1 MSQLK
6 RGALLSYINIALTN
20 VIGLLIT
27 PFIVRALGD
36 SEYGLYTL
44 IGAFVGYISI
54 MDLGLNNT
62 IVRYVAKYRAQ
73 TDLSGERKFL
83 GTAMII
89 YCIISF
95 LVVILGAI
103 FYFNLDVIFDKSLTE
118 LELEKAKLMMLI
130 LIFNLA
136 FTLPGG
142 AFTAISNAYESF
154 VFPRLLSIIK
164 YIIRSI
170 VVVVI
175 LIYGAD
181 SIGLVILDTVVNII
195 TIIITFIFIRRKLY
209 VKFDFSKPQKDF
221 LIEIFSYSLW
231 IFIFAIVGQ
240 LQWRGGQFVIGTSLG
255 TKQVAVYAIGILLGS
270 YYGAFSGAIA
280 GVFLPR
286 ATNMV
291 TKNAT
296 SESLTDMMVK
306 IARYSLFSLML
317 IFIGFWGIGS
327 DFISLWVGTDYHDA
341 YYIALIVMIGYTVP
355 LMQTFANSILEARK
369 LFKFKTMIYLVFLI
383 VGTGVSV
390 FTVEK
395 YGIVSVIICIVLG
408 WLASQVIMN
417 WYFRKKLG
425 LKIGNFFK
433 EISKG
438 LFLVFIISGVLTFF
452 ITMLPFEGWSGLA
465 IKGSLIAL
473 TYFFILFFVGM
484 NAQEKMNIKSI
495 FNKFSK

>member
-20 VIGLLIT
+20 VIGLIIT
-27 PFIVRALGD
+27 PFMVRSLGD

-62 IVRYVAKYRAQ
+62 IVRYVAKYRALADI
-73 TDLSGERKFL
+73 TGERKFL

-89 YCIISF
+89 YCVISL
-95 LVVILGAI
+95 LVVILGTV

-118 LELEKAKLMMLI
+118 VELEKAKLMMLI

-142 AFTAISNAYESF
+142 AFTAIANAYESF

-170 VVVVI
+170 LVVII

-181 SIGLVILDTVVNII
+181 SIGLVVLDTLVNII
-195 TIIITFIFIRRKLY
+195 TIVLTFVFIRRKLR
-209 VKFDFSKPQKDF
+209 VKFDFSKPQKD
-221 LIEIFSYSLW
+221 LLLEIFSYSLW

-255 TKQVAVYAIGILLGS
+255 TKEVAVYAIGILLGS

-286 ATNMV
+286 ATSMV

-296 SESLTDMMVK
+296 SDSLTTMMVK

-317 IFIGFWGIGS
+317 IFIGFWGVGL
-327 DFISLWVGTDYHDA
+327 DFISLWVGKEYNQA
-341 YYIALIVMIGYTVP
+341 YYIALTVMIGYTVP
-355 LMQTFANSILEARK
+355 LIQTFANSILEARK
-369 LFKFKTMIYLVFLI
+369 LFKFKTVVYLVFLLL
-383 VGTGVSV
+383 GTGVSV
-390 FTVEK
+390 LTVEK
-395 YGIVSVIICIVLG
+395 YGIISVIVCIVGG
-408 WLASQVIMN
+408 WLSSQVIMN
-417 WYFRKKLG
+417 WYFSEKLE
-425 LKIGNFFK
+425 LRIAKFFR

-438 LFLVFIISGVLTFF
+438 LLFVFILSGVLTYF
-452 ITMLPFEGWSGLA
+452 ITMIPLGGWFGLA
-465 IKGSLIAL
+465 LKVGLIAL
-473 TYFFILFFVGM
+473 SYFSLLFFMGL
-484 NAQEKMNIKSI
+484 NAEEKMNLKGI
-495 FNKFSK
+495 FTKFSK